1 MLDETP
7 ALLGGHPVRPGGPP
21 IWPLPDAGVLDAL
34 RAAYGNGSWGQYL
47 GPNVPALEAMLA
59 QVHGVPHAITCAS
72 GTLAVEVALRA
83 LGVGPG
89 DEVVLGAYDFESS
102 FLSVHAIGAL
112 PVLVDVSADN
122 ACLDPVLLEVAI
134 TPATK
139 AVIATHLHGGL
150 VPMSEVVAIAGRH
163 GVPVLEDAAQA
174 TGATVEGKPA
184 GSWGDVGALSFGGS
198 KLVTAG
204 RGGAI
209 LTRRPDVHQR
219 ARLTLARG
227 VQQWGALS
235 ELQAAVV
242 LPQLKDLAA
251 RTAHRSTRVQRLLH
265 SLHDVPGLRPFVN
278 NLPDSRPAY
287 YKLGFFFDEEAF
299 GLSRDLFVKAV
310 RAEGVAFDAGFRA
323 LHVGRAAGRYRTAGP
338 LPHAESAGRT
348 VVGLHHPVLS
358 LGEADVEQVA
368 AAVRKTYRNA
378 ARLHSSEDRGQRTE
392 DSQ

>member
-1 MLDETP
+1 MQDDTP
-7 ALLGGHPVRPGGPP
+7 AILGGRPVRPSGPP

-59 QVHGVPHAITCAS
+59 EAHGVARAVTCAS
-72 GTLAVEVALRA
+72 GTLAVEIGLRA

-89 DEVVLGAYDFESS
+89 DEVVLGAYDFEST
-102 FLSVHAIGAL
+102 FLSVHAIGAQ
-112 PVLVDVSADN
+112 PVLVDVSAEN
-122 ACLDPVLLEVAI
+122 ACLDPGGLEAAI

-150 VPMSEVVAIAGRH
+150 VPMSEVVAVAGRH

-174 TGATVEGKPA
+174 TGATVQGKPA
-184 GSWGDVGALSFGGS
+184 GSWGDVGVLSFGGS

-209 LTRRPDVHQR
+209 LTRRADLHQR
-219 ARLTLARG
+219 ARLALARG

-242 LPQLKDLAA
+242 LPQLKDLPA
-251 RTAHRSTRVQRLLH
+251 RTAHRSKRVERLLQ
-265 SLHDVPGLRPFVN
+265 SLRDLTGLKPFAN
-278 NLPDSRPAY
+278 NVSESRPAY
-287 YKLGFFFDEEAF
+287 YKLGFFFDEDAF
-299 GLSRDLFVKAV
+299 GLSRDEFVKAV

-323 LHVGRAAGRYRTAGP
+323 LHVGRAGGRYRAAGP
-338 LPHAESAGRT
+338 LSRAETAGRT

-378 ARLHSSEDRGQRTE
+378 ARLREAASSSPPSAD
-392 DSQ
+392 